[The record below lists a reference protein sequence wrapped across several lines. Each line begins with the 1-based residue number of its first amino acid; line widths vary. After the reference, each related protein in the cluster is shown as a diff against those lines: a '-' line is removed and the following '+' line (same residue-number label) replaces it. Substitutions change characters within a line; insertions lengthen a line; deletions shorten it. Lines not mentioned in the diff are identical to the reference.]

1 MRSRGRGTED
11 AKLPILISYTWFG
24 GQVNSLRTV
33 QVENSNTLVIIIII
47 IIIIHGC
54 LMLTR
59 ETAHG
64 GRFSFLELRFY
75 RSFGDG
81 YLFSSTAMASKG
93 LSLRTL
99 GS

>member
-1 MRSRGRGTED
+1 LRSRGRGTED

-33 QVENSNTLVIIIII
+33 QVENSDTFV
-47 IIIIHGC
+47 IIIHGC

-75 RSFGDG
+75 RSFGND